1 MKRFF
6 NSLDEDSKIVI
17 ACVAIAAVVVLVAIP
32 LHGHLQM
39 IDLFGS
45 CGCPFCR

>member
-1 MKRFF
+1 MKRFK
-6 NSLDEDSKIVI
+6 NLDEDSKIVI
-17 ACVAIAAVVVLVAIP
+17 GCIAVTLVIALIVIP

-45 CGCPFCR
+45 CGCPICR

>member
-17 ACVAIAAVVVLVAIP
+17 ACVAIAAFVALIVVP

-45 CGCPFCR
+45 CGCPICR